1 MVVGDILSGL
11 VNIAR
16 SVVEGV
22 VVVLLLLLRNRGRV
36 VILEIVARII
46 VVLLLVILIT
56 TRVVVGVAVVK
67 ILVSSKSTSKT
78 ISRFDV
84 GVIIILLL
92 VTRSGDRRGSNVSN
106 SVVVDLILEETL
118 VRTLLDFRRDG
129 VHLVEVEV
137 EEVSIGVFGVL
148 LIDVLTS
155 VLVLADADA
164 SHGVVVGGALGGDV
178 AVRRLD
184 GGLEAEVLGSVG
196 VEDMVLGEVAE
207 DVLAVVARAGGV
219 VLVRERG
226 VLHGD
231 VGGSAE
237 ALVVVSH
244 AGVVVV
250 VGVSKR
256 VEAGLLVV
264 VVVGGHFLIGERK
277 KKLMGFCCFFVFF

>member
-16 SVVEGV
+16 SVVEG

-106 SVVVDLILEETL
+106 SVVGVVDLILKETL

-137 EEVSIGVFGVL
+137 EEVSIRVFGVL

-244 AGVVVV
+244 AGVVDV

-264 VVVGGHFLIGERK
+264 GVVVGGHFWSGERRK
-277 KKLMGFCCFFVFF
+277 N